1 MTCPSEF
8 LKGLRAIF
16 ILSGTAK
23 QLKGWKNSTA
33 FYGHYY
39 RSCVFLHAYPF
50 GLSDLVWLRRF
61 YLRDVL
67 IHEVGHHL
75 TAKNISKKDREQ
87 FAEEFAR
94 IPG

>member
-1 MTCPSEF
+1 M
-8 LKGLRAIF
+8 
-16 ILSGTAK
+16 
-23 QLKGWKNSTA
+23 
-33 FYGHYY
+33 
-39 RSCVFLHAYPF
+39 FLHAYPF